1 VTLSVRVEPL
11 AAAAAQLTIV
21 VADGGR
27 GMSAEEC
34 AHAFEPYYRAPS
46 HRGGGTGLGLYVCK
60 RLSEAMGGSVVV
72 RSALGQGATF
82 TVQVPL
88 ELLPH
93 ERDDGERGGAAARVS
108 AGGEAA
114 SESTPLSRVPQAA
127 EPASLP
133 PPPLMLHA
141 AAGGLAALDLLD
153 SPAAGGGA
161 QSHARYRKRVL
172 LADDHNLN
180 LRLCKRLLEAKA
192 AMEVVTVDDGDVA
205 LQWLISSY
213 QPGGPPP
220 VDLVLMDSACP
231 LLAVA
236 SALVLTSIPRIL
248 RSEHAAHG
256 WPGGDAPVPALGER
270 APAAR
275 AATAHRSADC
285 QRVR

>member
-1 VTLSVRVEPL
+1 MTVSVRVEPRGGGSV
-11 AAAAAQLTIV
+11 ASAAAQLTIV

-46 HRGGGTGLGLYVCK
+46 HRGGGTGLGLYVCR

-72 RSALGQGATF
+72 RSAPGQGATF

-88 ELLPH
+88 ELLP
-93 ERDDGERGGAAARVS
+93 EARDDADGRGDDAAAGAAAATPPPLQVPPP
-108 AGGEAA
+108 
-114 SESTPLSRVPQAA
+114 SESR
-127 EPASLP
+127 LP

-141 AAGGLAALDLLD
+141 TVGGMAALDLLH
-153 SPAAGGGA
+153 SPAAGGGTPLPA
-161 QSHARYRKRVL
+161 PSRKRVL
-172 LADDHNLN
+172 LADDHSLN

-231 LLAVA
+231 
-236 SALVLTSIPRIL
+236 
-248 RSEHAAHG
+248 
-256 WPGGDAPVPALGER
+256 
-270 APAAR
+270 APAALQAR
-275 AATAHRSADC
+275 LALTLLDALHA
-285 QRVR
+285 Q

>member
-1 VTLSVRVEPL
+1 MSSKLAYVLTRRFLCHADAAKFADGTDVTVSVRVEPRGGGSAD
-11 AAAAAQLTIV
+11 AAAALLTIV

-72 RSALGQGATF
+72 RSAPGQGATF

-88 ELLPH
+88 ELLP
-93 ERDDGERGGAAARVS
+93 ENDVGDEAAAS
-108 AGGEAA
+108 AAA
-114 SESTPLSRVPQAA
+114 ESPPALQVPPSSESR
-127 EPASLP
+127 

-141 AAGGLAALDLLD
+141 AMGGFAALDLLE
-153 SPAAGGGA
+153 SPAAVGA
-161 QSHARYRKRVL
+161 TPSPARSRKRVL

-192 AMEVVTVDDGDVA
+192 AMDVVTADDGDVA

-213 QPGGPPP
+213 QPGGPMP

-231 LLAVA
+231 ASLLA
-236 SALVLTSIPRIL
+236 
-248 RSEHAAHG
+248 
-256 WPGGDAPVPALGER
+256 
-270 APAAR
+270 
-275 AATAHRSADC
+275 
-285 QRVR
+285 RVMC